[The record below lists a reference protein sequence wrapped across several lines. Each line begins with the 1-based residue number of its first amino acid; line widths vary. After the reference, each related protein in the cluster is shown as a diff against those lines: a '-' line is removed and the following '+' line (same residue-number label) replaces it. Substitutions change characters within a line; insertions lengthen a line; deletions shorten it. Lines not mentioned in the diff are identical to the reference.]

1 MATLDNPIN
10 PQNIVN
16 RYSDYV
22 TAVANA
28 QIAWGTNA
36 KPFEEMDVAFFGG
49 TNAGRA
55 IGITGTSIGEVDTVI
70 TALNIYN
77 TLVTETA
84 LYTNIRNL
92 RATLNVEGGGG
103 NTGSRGTPGI
113 IIDTTGIAHMGDSY
127 RQSIGTPDAS
137 NVSSGN
143 EVTSANLQQ
152 FFTNLATSYNTA
164 RETLTSIQTNV
175 CHASCHS
182 SCHSSRGRR

>member
-10 PQNIVN
+10 PQNIAN

-28 QIAWGTNA
+28 GITWGNNA
-36 KPFEEMDVAFFGG
+36 KPFEEMDVNQFGG
-49 TNAGRA
+49 DTSGRA
-55 IGITGTSIGEVDTVI
+55 ISITGNSIGEVGTVI
-70 TALNIYN
+70 TAINIYN

-84 LYTNIRNL
+84 TYTNIRNL
-92 RATLNVEGGGG
+92 RAILNVEGGGG
-103 NTGSRGTPGI
+103 NTGSRPNPGVIYDGTAV
-113 IIDTTGIAHMGDSY
+113 AHMNADY

-137 NVSSGN
+137 NVSSGD

-164 RETLTSIQTNV
+164 RGTTTTVQTNV

-182 SCHSSRGRR
+182 SCHGSRGRR